1 MNLFRHL
8 RLPQDPFW
16 RNCER
21 KFEFSELSSLRVFPR
36 AEFSSAEAKKTSWR
50 TPQKQAWYEYRR
62 IHICRGNSESCP
74 NRIKELETCSRDWSD
89 RNYNEGPH
97 LKENRLIRLKNDE
110 FMRADRPRSQKIS
123 RFFRERKRDR
133 IQVLVDRKR
142 QKQNGATATTWRIIL
157 KRDMHT
163 TEERPKNRHEYSR
176 HKQH

>member
-21 KFEFSELSSLRVFPR
+21 KFEFSELSSLRVFPS

-97 LKENRLIRLKNDE
+97 LKENRLIRLKTMN
-110 FMRADRPRSQKIS
+110 FMRATDQGHINLT
-123 RFFRERKRDR
+123 
-133 IQVLVDRKR
+133 I
-142 QKQNGATATTWRIIL
+142 
-157 KRDMHT
+157 
-163 TEERPKNRHEYSR
+163 YSR
-176 HKQH
+176 KSGNGIGFRYLLIENGKNKMVQQQQHGG